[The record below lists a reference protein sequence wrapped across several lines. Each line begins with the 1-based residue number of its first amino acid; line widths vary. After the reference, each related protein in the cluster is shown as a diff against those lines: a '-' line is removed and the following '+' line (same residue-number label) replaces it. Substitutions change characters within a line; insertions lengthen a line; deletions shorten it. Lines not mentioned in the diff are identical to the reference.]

1 MIEQR
6 APAPDFP
13 AASFRLQWALSAG
26 TLVRIRA
33 GGTLL
38 LSSVRVT
45 AVRVGDGEP
54 LPFAHRYERAE
65 MERRWRWY
73 ITTMTMAVV
82 RLPRDLPAGTVLEVK
97 AEYQE
102 RRMRGERATGRR
114 APQQSRDRYSGLSW
128 WLQALAIADVD
139 AERGEP
145 VAAPFEVRFVAG
157 EAERLAAYLR
167 HDGRLLVQHF
177 DRAGNPAAASGDLV
191 AVAADGRRAT
201 APVTEGAAAT
211 AVALP
216 AQASEGPAPA
226 AATLPAQA
234 SVTEDA
240 AATTVAL
247 PAQGAGV
254 VPAAAASSQDAD
266 AGTWVPAPAAVA
278 LPARASAG
286 SAPAATGPGR
296 DAAAGA
302 GAGVSQQR
310 RGGRV
315 EVRDGAGRSALSNA
329 PPLALDGTPIFFGEF
344 HWHTDFSGD
353 GQRPTADALR
363 SARDELALDFAGP
376 ADHLSPGA
384 TYRGSGAAGNVTRT
398 VAEQAALCRPFE
410 EPGRFCAVP
419 AAELSRR
426 YGHANIYTESWD
438 LLLELTGRFAAE
450 LAPAWERQPDRYDLA
465 SLVRLCPPGRALVV
479 PHHTNMDSF
488 VREGVVREDGR
499 PAWCAM
505 HWPRPANRDVVR
517 LVEMVQ
523 TRGCF
528 EAEETD
534 ARWRIWDGG
543 LGGSVRT
550 ALARG
555 YRLGFVGGT
564 DNHSGW
570 PTRKGDGFCGLTAI
584 QAPALAW
591 GELFRALHARR
602 CYATTG
608 ARIVADVTLNGAP
621 MGSELRLQPGAERR
635 LRVRIRGTAPLECVQ
650 VIHCGHLL
658 AELPVAADCPD
669 LDAEWLDERPGR
681 PLEDV
686 YYYLRARQHD
696 GECLWTSPFWIDL
709 PEE

>member
-1 MIEQR
+1 MNDSSVHHPPSAVEQS
-6 APAPDFP
+6 APDPQFP
-13 AASFRLQWALSAG
+13 SCRFRLHRPLAAG
-26 TLVRIRA
+26 TLVRFRA
-33 GGTLL
+33 GGTQLL
-38 LSSVRVT
+38 AGVRIT
-45 AVRVGDGEP
+45 EVRADGGEP

-65 MERRWRWY
+65 MEVRWRWY

-82 RLPRDLPAGTVLEVK
+82 RLPAELAAGATLEVR
-97 AEYQE
+97 AAYQG
-102 RRMRGERATGRR
+102 RQMRGERETGRPS
-114 APQQSRDRYSGLSW
+114 PQQSRDRYSGLSW
-128 WLQALAIADVD
+128 WLQALAIADID
-139 AERGEP
+139 AEQGEP
-145 VAAPFEVRFVAG
+145 VAPPYEVRFVAG
-157 EAERLAAYLR
+157 EPDRLAAYLR

-177 DRAGNPAAASGDLV
+177 DRVGNPAAAAGNVVVEAVGGHMV
-191 AVAADGRRAT
+191 APVADG
-201 APVTEGAAAT
+201 
-211 AVALP
+211 
-216 AQASEGPAPA
+216 
-226 AATLPAQA
+226 
-234 SVTEDA
+234 A
-240 AATTVAL
+240 AATTVKLPSEAL
-247 PAQGAGV
+247 CRSAE
-254 VPAAAASSQDAD
+254 AAADA
-266 AGTWVPAPAAVA
+266 ARGGGSAPRPAPAV
-278 LPARASAG
+278 S
-286 SAPAATGPGR
+286 PGQ
-296 DAAAGA
+296 
-302 GAGVSQQR
+302 V
-310 RGGRV
+310 GGRRV
-315 EVRDGAGRSALSNA
+315 RVRDDAGRSAVSNA

-376 ADHLSPGA
+376 ADHLSPAG
-384 TYRGSGAAGNVTRT
+384 TYRGSSVEGNVTRT
-398 VAEQAALCRPFE
+398 VAEQAGLCAPFE

-426 YGHANIYTESWD
+426 YGHANIYADSWD

-450 LAPAWERQPDRYDLA
+450 LAPAWERQPDRYDLP

-479 PHHTNMDSF
+479 PHHTNMDSY

-505 HWPRPANRDVVR
+505 HWPQPANRDVVR

-534 ARWRIWDGG
+534 ERWRIWDGG

-591 GELFRALHARR
+591 GELFGALHARR

-608 ARIVADVTLNGAP
+608 ARIVADVTLNGHP

-658 AELPVAADCPD
+658 AELPVADGSPD
-669 LDAEWLDERPGR
+669 LDAEWTDDRPGR
-681 PLEDV
+681 PLQDI
-686 YYYLRARQHD
+686 YYYVRARQQD

-709 PEE
+709 PDD

>member
-1 MIEQR
+1 MNTTPARAHPVLQQR
-6 APAPDFP
+6 APDPDFP
-13 AASFRLQWALSAG
+13 TASFRLQRPLSAG

-33 GGTLL
+33 GGTNL

-45 AVRVGDGEP
+45 AVRADGGAA
-54 LPFAHRYERAE
+54 LQFAHRYERAE

-73 ITTMTMAVV
+73 IITMTMAVV
-82 RLPRDLPAGTVLEVK
+82 RLPQDLPAGATLEVE

-102 RRMRGERATGRR
+102 RRMRGERATGRPP
-114 APQQSRDRYSGLSW
+114 PQQSRDRYSGLSW
-128 WLQALAIADVD
+128 WLQALAVADVD

-157 EAERLAAYLR
+157 EPERLAAYLR

-177 DRAGNPAAASGDLV
+177 DRAGNPAAASGEVV
-191 AVAADGRRAT
+191 ATAADGRRAT

-216 AQASEGPAPA
+216 APAS
-226 AATLPAQA
+226 
-234 SVTEDA
+234 
-240 AATTVAL
+240 
-247 PAQGAGV
+247 
-254 VPAAAASSQDAD
+254 
-266 AGTWVPAPAAVA
+266 
-278 LPARASAG
+278 
-286 SAPAATGPGR
+286 
-296 DAAAGA
+296 AAGA
-302 GAGVSQQR
+302 GTGVGPAR
-310 RGGRV
+310 RGGRI
-315 EVRDGAGRSALSNA
+315 EVRDSAGRSALSNA
-329 PPLALDGTPIFFGEF
+329 PPLTLDGTPIFFGEF

-376 ADHLSPGA
+376 ADHLSPSA
-384 TYRGSGAAGNVTRT
+384 TYRSSGAAGNVTRT

-426 YGHANIYTESWD
+426 YGHANIYAESWD

-505 HWPRPANRDVVR
+505 HWPLPADRDVVR

-570 PTRKGDGFCGLTAI
+570 PTRKGDGCSGLTAI
-584 QAPALAW
+584 QAPVLAW
-591 GELFRALHARR
+591 SELFRALHARR

-658 AELPVAADCPD
+658 AELPVAADSPD

-686 YYYLRARQHD
+686 NYYVRARQHD
-696 GECLWTSPFWIDL
+696 GECLWTSPFWVDL
-709 PEE
+709 PEA

>member
-6 APAPDFP
+6 APDPDFP
-13 AASFRLQWALSAG
+13 TANFRLQRPLGAG

-45 AVRVGDGEP
+45 AVRAGGGEP

-82 RLPRDLPAGTVLEVK
+82 RLPRDLPEGAVLEVE

-102 RRMRGERATGRR
+102 RRMRGERATGRPS
-114 APQQSRDRYSGLSW
+114 PQQSRDRYSGLSW
-128 WLQALAIADVD
+128 WLQALAVADVD

-191 AVAADGRRAT
+191 AAAADGRRAT

-216 AQASEGPAPA
+216 AQASVTEGAAAPAPA
-226 AATLPAQA
+226 PGP
-234 SVTEDA
+234 V
-240 AATTVAL
+240 V
-247 PAQGAGV
+247 V
-254 VPAAAASSQDAD
+254 VPAAAE
-266 AGTWVPAPAAVA
+266 
-278 LPARASAG
+278 
-286 SAPAATGPGR
+286 PGQG
-296 DAAAGA
+296 AAAGA
-302 GAGVSQQR
+302 GTGVPQRR
-310 RGGRV
+310 RGGRI
-315 EVRDGAGRSALSNA
+315 EVRDSAGRSALSNA
-329 PPLALDGTPIFFGEF
+329 PPLTLDGTPTFFGEF

-353 GQRPTADALR
+353 GQRPTGDALR
-363 SARDELALDFAGP
+363 SARDELALEFAGP
-376 ADHLSPGA
+376 ADHLSPSA
-384 TYRGSGAAGNVTRT
+384 NYRGSGAAGNVTRT

-426 YGHANIYTESWD
+426 YGHANIYAESWE

-505 HWPRPANRDVVR
+505 HWPLPANRDVVR

-584 QAPALAW
+584 QAPELAW

-686 YYYLRARQHD
+686 YYYVRARQHD

-709 PEE
+709 PDE

>member
-1 MIEQR
+1 MVEQR
-6 APAPDFP
+6 APDPDFP
-13 AASFRLQWALSAG
+13 AARFRLQRPLSAG

-45 AVRVGDGEP
+45 AVRAEDGEP
-54 LPFAHRYERAE
+54 YPFAHRYERAE

-82 RLPRDLPAGTVLEVK
+82 RLPRDLPAGTVLEVE
-97 AEYQE
+97 AAYQE
-102 RRMRGERATGRR
+102 RRMRGERATGRPS
-114 APQQSRDRYSGLSW
+114 PQQSRDRYSGLSW
-128 WLQALAIADVD
+128 WLQALAVADVD

-157 EAERLAAYLR
+157 ESERLAAYLR

-177 DRAGNPAAASGDLV
+177 DRAGNPAAPTGEVV
-191 AVAADGRRAT
+191 AAAADGRRGA

-211 AVALP
+211 AVVLSAP
-216 AQASEGPAPA
+216 ASE
-226 AATLPAQA
+226 
-234 SVTEDA
+234 V
-240 AATTVAL
+240 
-247 PAQGAGV
+247 V
-254 VPAAAASSQDAD
+254 VPAAAEPGQGAAS
-266 AGTWVPAPAAVA
+266 VVA
-278 LPARASAG
+278 L
-286 SAPAATGPGR
+286 SAPAPSGSGSAAAAPGQDDATGAGSGVAPERRAGR
-296 DAAAGA
+296 I
-302 GAGVSQQR
+302 
-310 RGGRV
+310 

-384 TYRGSGAAGNVTRT
+384 TYRGTGPAGNVTRT

-426 YGHANIYTESWD
+426 YGHANIYAESWD

-584 QAPALAW
+584 QAPELAW
-591 GELFRALHARR
+591 GKLFRALHARR

-621 MGSELRLQPGAERR
+621 MGSELRLEPGAERR

-669 LDAEWLDERPGR
+669 LDAEWVDERPGR

-686 YYYLRARQHD
+686 YYYVRARQHD

-709 PEE
+709 PED

>member
-1 MIEQR
+1 MDSKPPRAHPVIEQR
-6 APAPDFP
+6 APDPDFP
-13 AASFRLQWALSAG
+13 AASFRLQRPLSAG
-26 TLVRIRA
+26 TLVRLRA

-38 LSSVRVT
+38 LSSVRVA
-45 AVRVGDGEP
+45 AVRAGGGEP

-82 RLPRDLPAGTVLEVK
+82 CLPRDLPEGTVLEVE

-102 RRMRGERATGRR
+102 RRMRGERATGRPS
-114 APQQSRDRYSGLSW
+114 PQQSRDRYSGLSW

-139 AERGEP
+139 AEGGEP

-167 HDGRLLVQHF
+167 HDGRLLAQHF

-191 AVAADGRRAT
+191 AAAGDGRRAT
-201 APVTEGAAAT
+201 APVTGGAAAT

-216 AQASEGPAPA
+216 AQASVTEGA
-226 AATLPAQA
+226 AAT
-234 SVTEDA
+234 A
-240 AATTVAL
+240 AAL
-247 PAQGAGV
+247 PAPGSEVV
-254 VPAAAASSQDAD
+254 VPAAAEPGPGAATG
-266 AGTWVPAPAAVA
+266 AGTGVGPDPAAVA

-286 SAPAATGPGR
+286 PAPAATGPDR

-302 GAGVSQQR
+302 GAWVPQQR
-310 RGGRV
+310 RGGRI
-315 EVRDGAGRSALSNA
+315 EVRDSAGRSALSNA
-329 PPLALDGTPIFFGEF
+329 PPLALDGTPTFFGEF

-376 ADHLSPGA
+376 ADHLSPSA

-398 VAEQAALCRPFE
+398 VAEQAAQCRPFE

-426 YGHANIYTESWD
+426 YGHANIYAESWD
-438 LLLELTGRFAAE
+438 LLQELTGRFAAE

-505 HWPRPANRDVVR
+505 HWPQPANRDVVR

-584 QAPALAW
+584 QAPELAW

-658 AELPVAADCPD
+658 AELPVVADCPD

-686 YYYLRARQHD
+686 YYYIRARQHD
-696 GECLWTSPFWIDL
+696 GECLWTSPFWVDL
-709 PEE
+709 PAE

>member
-6 APAPDFP
+6 APDPDFP
-13 AASFRLQWALSAG
+13 AASFRLQRPLRAG

-45 AVRVGDGEP
+45 AVRADGADP

-82 RLPRDLPAGTVLEVK
+82 RLPRDLPAGATLEVA

-102 RRMRGERATGRR
+102 RRMRGERATGRPS
-114 APQQSRDRYSGLSW
+114 PQQSRDRYSGLSW

-139 AERGEP
+139 AEGGEA

-157 EAERLAAYLR
+157 APERLAAYLR

-177 DRAGNPAAASGDLV
+177 DRAGNPAAATGEVV
-191 AVAADGRRAT
+191 AAAADGRHGT

-211 AVALP
+211 AVAL
-216 AQASEGPAPA
+216 
-226 AATLPAQA
+226 
-234 SVTEDA
+234 
-240 AATTVAL
+240 
-247 PAQGAGV
+247 
-254 VPAAAASSQDAD
+254 
-266 AGTWVPAPAAVA
+266 
-278 LPARASAG
+278 
-286 SAPAATGPGR
+286 SAPAKPGPRAATGVGTGVGPERHAGR
-296 DAAAGA
+296 I
-302 GAGVSQQR
+302 
-310 RGGRV
+310 
-315 EVRDGAGRSALSNA
+315 EVRDSAGRTALSNA

-376 ADHLSPGA
+376 ADHLSPTA
-384 TYRGSGAAGNVTRT
+384 TYRGTGTGGNVTRT

-426 YGHANIYTESWD
+426 YGHANIYSDSWD

-505 HWPRPANRDVVR
+505 HWPQPANRDVVR

-534 ARWRIWDGG
+534 VRWRIWDGG

-584 QAPALAW
+584 QAPELAW
-591 GELFRALHARR
+591 GDLFRALHGRR

-621 MGSELRLQPGAERR
+621 MGSELPLEPGAERR

-669 LDAEWLDERPGR
+669 LDAEWLDDRPGR

-686 YYYLRARQHD
+686 YYYVRARQQD

-709 PEE
+709 PQD

>member
-1 MIEQR
+1 MIAAGGTGPRPEREHPAVELAAPDPRFPRCRFGVQR
-6 APAPDFP
+6 ALA
-13 AASFRLQWALSAG
+13 AG
-26 TLVRIRA
+26 TLVRFRA

-38 LSSVRVT
+38 LSSVRIS
-45 AVRVGDGEP
+45 AVRANGGEP

-82 RLPRDLPAGTVLEVK
+82 RLPRDLPAGALLEVE

-102 RRMRGERATGRR
+102 RKMRGERATGRPS
-114 APQQSRDRYSGLSW
+114 PQQSRDRYSGLSW
-128 WLQALAIADVD
+128 WLHALAIAEVD
-139 AERGEP
+139 AEDGEP

-157 EAERLAAYLR
+157 EPARLAAYLR

-177 DRAGNPAAASGDLV
+177 DQAGNPTGANGSLV
-191 AVAADGRRAT
+191 AEADGRRIT
-201 APVTEGAAAT
+201 VPVTGGAAA
-211 AVALP
+211 
-216 AQASEGPAPA
+216 
-226 AATLPAQA
+226 
-234 SVTEDA
+234 
-240 AATTVAL
+240 TVAL
-247 PAQGAGV
+247 PAAAPAGSTPAAQQVRGDATPGAGSGQ
-254 VPAAAASSQDAD
+254 P
-266 AGTWVPAPAAVA
+266 
-278 LPARASAG
+278 PAR
-286 SAPAATGPGR
+286 
-296 DAAAGA
+296 
-302 GAGVSQQR
+302 V
-310 RGGRV
+310 GGRV
-315 EVRDGAGRSALSNA
+315 KVQDSAGRTAVSNA

-376 ADHLSPGA
+376 ADHLSPSA
-384 TYRGSGAAGNVTRT
+384 TYRGTGSAGNVTRT

-426 YGHANIYTESWD
+426 YGHANIYTDSWD

-479 PHHTNMDSF
+479 PHHTNMDSY

-505 HWPRPANRDVVR
+505 HWPLPANRDVVR
-517 LVEMVQ
+517 LAEMVQ

-534 ARWRIWDGG
+534 ERWRIWDGG

-570 PTRKGDGFCGLTAI
+570 PTRKGDGFCGVTAI

-608 ARIVADVTLNGAP
+608 ARIVADVTLNGAS
-621 MGSELRLQPGAERR
+621 MGSELRLEPGAERR
-635 LRVRIRGTAPLECVQ
+635 LRVKIRGTAPLECVQ
-650 VIHCGHLL
+650 VIHCGQML
-658 AELPVAADCPD
+658 AQLPVAADSAD
-669 LDAEWLDERPGR
+669 LDAEWVDERPGR
-681 PLEDV
+681 PLQDV
-686 YYYLRARQHD
+686 YYYVRARQRD

-709 PEE
+709 PQD

>member
-1 MIEQR
+1 MNHSATDHVMPVVEQS
-6 APAPDFP
+6 APDPRFP
-13 AASFRLQWALSAG
+13 TCRFRLQRPLAAG
-26 TLVRIRA
+26 TLVRFRA
-33 GGTLL
+33 GGTQLL
-38 LSSVRVT
+38 AGVRITEVRVEGG
-45 AVRVGDGEP
+45 AP

-65 MERRWRWY
+65 METRWRWY
-73 ITTMTMAVV
+73 ITTKTMAVV
-82 RLPRDLPAGTVLEVK
+82 RLPEALPAGAALEVS
-97 AEYQE
+97 AEYQD
-102 RRMRGERATGRR
+102 RRMRGERVTGRPT
-114 APQQSRDRYSGLSW
+114 PQKSRDRYSGLSW
-128 WLQALAIADVD
+128 WLQALAIAGVD
-139 AERGEP
+139 AEQGEP

-157 EAERLAAYLR
+157 EPDRLAVYRR
-167 HDGRLLVQHF
+167 HDGRLSVQHF
-177 DRAGNPAAASGDLV
+177 DRVGNPAAATGSIVVD
-191 AVAADGRRAT
+191 AGRRPISVSLAGG
-201 APVTEGAAAT
+201 PAAT
-211 AVALP
+211 NV
-216 AQASEGPAPA
+216 S
-226 AATLPAQA
+226 
-234 SVTEDA
+234 
-240 AATTVAL
+240 
-247 PAQGAGV
+247 
-254 VPAAAASSQDAD
+254 VPAAALSAAGGAAQHEDAAHAAASPVAASAPSASSAGRGAARPGASGSGLELPI
-266 AGTWVPAPAAVA
+266 AGTN
-278 LPARASAG
+278 
-286 SAPAATGPGR
+286 GR
-296 DAAAGA
+296 IVVCD
-302 GAGVSQQR
+302 
-310 RGGRV
+310 
-315 EVRDGAGRSALSNA
+315 DAGRSAVSNA
-329 PPLALDGTPIFFGEF
+329 APLALDGTPIFFGEF

-376 ADHLSPGA
+376 ADHLSPAG
-384 TYRGSGAAGNVTRT
+384 TYRGSSAERNMTRT
-398 VAEQAALCRPFE
+398 VAEQAGLCAPFE

-426 YGHANIYTESWD
+426 YGHANIYADSWD

-450 LAPAWERQPDRYDLA
+450 LAPAWERQPARYDLP

-479 PHHTNMDSF
+479 PHHTNMDSY

-505 HWPRPANRDVVR
+505 HWPQPANRDVVR

-534 ARWRIWDGG
+534 ECWRIWDGG

-591 GELFRALHARR
+591 GELFGALHARR

-608 ARIVADVTLNGAP
+608 ARIVADVTLNGHP
-621 MGSELRLQPGAERR
+621 MGSELHLQPGAERR

-658 AELPVAADCPD
+658 AELPVADGSPD
-669 LDAEWLDERPGR
+669 LDAEWTDDRPGR
-681 PLEDV
+681 PLQDI
-686 YYYLRARQHD
+686 YYYVRARQQD

-709 PEE
+709 PDD

>member
-1 MIEQR
+1 MKSNDSAPHGAHPVVEQQ
-6 APAPDFP
+6 APDPKFP
-13 AASFRLQWALSAG
+13 SGWFRLQRPLSAG

-45 AVRVGDGEP
+45 AVRADGGEP
-54 LPFAHRYERAE
+54 LPFVHRYERAE

-82 RLPRDLPAGTVLEVK
+82 RLPRELPAGATLEVE

-102 RRMRGERATGRR
+102 RRMRGERATGTPS
-114 APQQSRDRYSGLSW
+114 PQQSRDRYSGLSW
-128 WLQALAIADVD
+128 WLHALAIADVD
-139 AERGEP
+139 AEQGEP
-145 VAAPFEVRFVAG
+145 VATPFEVRFVAG
-157 EAERLAAYLR
+157 EPARLAAYLR
-167 HDGRLLVQHF
+167 RDGRLLVQHF
-177 DRAGNPAAASGDLV
+177 DLAGNPTAASGNV
-191 AVAADGRRAT
+191 AAVADGRRST
-201 APVTEGAAAT
+201 VPVTAGAAAT
-211 AVALP
+211 AV
-216 AQASEGPAPA
+216 
-226 AATLPAQA
+226 TLPAQA
-234 SVTEDA
+234 RSGA
-240 AATTVAL
+240 A
-247 PAQGAGV
+247 P
-254 VPAAAASSQDAD
+254 AD
-266 AGTWVPAPAAVA
+266 AE
-278 LPARASAG
+278 
-286 SAPAATGPGR
+286 PGR
-296 DAAAGA
+296 DATPGAATGVPPEFLA
-302 GAGVSQQR
+302 GR
-310 RGGRV
+310 I
-315 EVRDGAGRSALSNA
+315 EVRDSAGRTALSNA

-353 GQRPTADALR
+353 GQRPGADALR

-376 ADHLSPGA
+376 ADHLSPSA
-384 TYRGSGAAGNVTRT
+384 TYRGTGSAGNVTRT

-438 LLLELTGRFAAE
+438 LLLELTGRFAGE
-450 LAPAWERQPDRYDLA
+450 LAPAWERQPDQYDLA

-505 HWPRPANRDVVR
+505 HWPLPANRDVVR

-534 ARWRIWDGG
+534 ERWRIWDGG

-591 GELFRALHARR
+591 SDLFRALHARR

-621 MGSELRLQPGAERR
+621 MGTELRLQPGTERR
-635 LRVRIRGTAPLECVQ
+635 LRVKIRGTAPLECVQ

-658 AELPVAADCPD
+658 AELPVAADSPD
-669 LDAEWLDERPGR
+669 LDAEWIDERPGR
-681 PLEDV
+681 PLQDV
-686 YYYLRARQHD
+686 YYYVRARQHD

-709 PEE
+709 PED

>member
-1 MIEQR
+1 MRSDGGHPVVEQR
-6 APAPDFP
+6 ATDPRFP
-13 AASFRLQWALSAG
+13 TCWFRLQRPMSAG
-26 TLVRIRA
+26 TLVRFRA

-38 LSSVRVT
+38 LASVRIIE
-45 AVRVGDGEP
+45 ARVRGEDAP

-82 RLPRDLPAGTVLEVK
+82 RLPQDLPAGATLEVE

-102 RRMRGERATGRR
+102 RRMRGERATGRPS
-114 APQQSRDRYSGLSW
+114 PQQSRDRYSGLSW

-157 EAERLAAYLR
+157 GAERLSAYLR

-177 DRAGNPAAASGDLV
+177 DGAGNPAVASGDV
-191 AVAADGRRAT
+191 MAAAADGRRAT
-201 APVTEGAAAT
+201 APVTEGAAGT

-216 AQASEGPAPA
+216 AQTSE
-226 AATLPAQA
+226 
-234 SVTEDA
+234 V
-240 AATTVAL
+240 
-247 PAQGAGV
+247 V
-254 VPAAAASSQDAD
+254 VPAAA
-266 AGTWVPAPAAVA
+266 
-278 LPARASAG
+278 
-286 SAPAATGPGR
+286 GPGR
-296 DAAAGA
+296 AG
-302 GAGVSQQR
+302 R
-310 RGGRV
+310 I
-315 EVRDGAGRSALSNA
+315 EVRDSAGRSALSNA
-329 PPLALDGTPIFFGEF
+329 PPLTLDGTPTFFGEF

-353 GQRPTADALR
+353 GQRPTGDALR
-363 SARDELALDFAGP
+363 SARDELALEFAGP
-376 ADHLSPGA
+376 ADHLSPSA
-384 TYRGSGAAGNVTRT
+384 NYRGSGAAGNVTRT

-426 YGHANIYTESWD
+426 YGHANIYAESWD
-438 LLLELTGRFAAE
+438 LLLKLTGRFAAE

-505 HWPRPANRDVVR
+505 HWPLPADRDVVR

-570 PTRKGDGFCGLTAI
+570 PTRKGDGCCGLTAI
-584 QAPALAW
+584 QAPELAW
-591 GELFRALHARR
+591 GELFRGLHARR

-608 ARIVADVTLNGAP
+608 ARIVADVTFNGAP

-696 GECLWTSPFWIDL
+696 GECLWTSPFWVDL

>member
-1 MIEQR
+1 MAGPGDSGAQPER
-6 APAPDFP
+6 EHPAVELAAPDPRFP
-13 AASFRLQWALSAG
+13 RCRFRTRQALAAG
-26 TLVRIRA
+26 TLVRFRA

-45 AVRVGDGEP
+45 AVRANGGRT

-73 ITTMTMAVV
+73 IATMTMAVV
-82 RLPRDLPAGTVLEVK
+82 RLPQELPAGATLEVA

-102 RRMRGERATGRR
+102 RKMRGERATGRR
-114 APQQSRDRYSGLSW
+114 SPQQSRDRYSGLSW
-128 WLQALAIADVD
+128 WLHALAIADVD
-139 AERGEP
+139 AEQGEP

-157 EAERLAAYLR
+157 EPERLAAYLR
-167 HDGRLLVQHF
+167 HDGRLLGQHF
-177 DRAGNPAAASGDLV
+177 DRAGNPTAASGNIG
-191 AVAADGRRAT
+191 AVVDGRRIT
-201 APVTEGAAAT
+201 VPVTEGAVAT
-211 AVALP
+211 SVALP
-216 AQASEGPAPA
+216 PPAP
-226 AATLPAQA
+226 
-234 SVTEDA
+234 S
-240 AATTVAL
+240 
-247 PAQGAGV
+247 G
-254 VPAAAASSQDAD
+254 QDS
-266 AGTWVPAPAAVA
+266 T
-278 LPARASAG
+278 
-286 SAPAATGPGR
+286 
-296 DAAAGA
+296 AGA
-302 GAGVSQQR
+302 GTGAPPERLV
-310 RGGRV
+310 GRI
-315 EVRDGAGRSALSNA
+315 EVRDSAGRTALSNA
-329 PPLALDGTPIFFGEF
+329 PPLTLDGTPIFFGEF

-376 ADHLSPGA
+376 ADHLSPTA
-384 TYRGSGAAGNVTRT
+384 TYRGSGAARNATRT
-398 VAEQAALCRPFE
+398 VVEQAARCRPFE

-426 YGHANIYTESWD
+426 YGHANIYTDSWD
-438 LLLELTGRFAAE
+438 LLLELTGRFAAN
-450 LAPAWERQPDRYDLA
+450 LAPAWERHPDQYDLA
-465 SLVRLCPPGRALVV
+465 SLVRLCPPGRAMVV

-505 HWPRPANRDVVR
+505 HWPLPADRDVVR

-534 ARWRIWDGG
+534 ERWRIWDGG

-570 PTRKGDGFCGLTAI
+570 PTRKGDGFCGLTAV
-584 QAPALAW
+584 QAPVLAW

-650 VIHCGHLL
+650 VIHGGHLL
-658 AELPVAADCPD
+658 AELPVAADSPD
-669 LDAEWLDERPGR
+669 LDAEWVDERPGR
-681 PLEDV
+681 PLQDV

-709 PEE
+709 PED

>member
-1 MIEQR
+1 MVEQR
-6 APAPDFP
+6 APDPDFP
-13 AASFRLQWALSAG
+13 AASFRLQRPLRAG

-45 AVRVGDGEP
+45 AVRAAGGDP

-82 RLPRDLPAGTVLEVK
+82 RLPRDLPAGAVLAVE

-102 RRMRGERATGRR
+102 RRMRGERATGRPS
-114 APQQSRDRYSGLSW
+114 PQHSRDRYSGLSW

-157 EAERLAAYLR
+157 APERLAAYLR

-177 DRAGNPAAASGDLV
+177 DRAGNPAAASGEVV
-191 AVAADGRRAT
+191 AAAADGRRGAV
-201 APVTEGAAAT
+201 PVTEGAAAT
-211 AVALP
+211 SVALS
-216 AQASEGPAPA
+216 AQAPSAS
-226 AATLPAQA
+226 AT
-234 SVTEDA
+234 
-240 AATTVAL
+240 
-247 PAQGAGV
+247 
-254 VPAAAASSQDAD
+254 AAAAPSRDDAT
-266 AGTWVPAPAAVA
+266 G
-278 LPARASAG
+278 AG
-286 SAPAATGPGR
+286 SGGAPELLAGR
-296 DAAAGA
+296 I
-302 GAGVSQQR
+302 
-310 RGGRV
+310 

-384 TYRGSGAAGNVTRT
+384 TYRGTGAAGNVTRT
-398 VAEQAALCRPFE
+398 VAEQAARCRPFE

-426 YGHANIYTESWD
+426 YGHANIYTDSWD
-438 LLLELTGRFAAE
+438 LLLEVTGRFAAE

-479 PHHTNMDSF
+479 PHHSNMDSF

-505 HWPRPANRDVVR
+505 HWPQPANRDVVR

-584 QAPALAW
+584 QAPELAW

-658 AELPVAADCPD
+658 AELPVAADSPD
-669 LDAEWLDERPGR
+669 LDAEWVDERPGR

-686 YYYLRARQHD
+686 YYYVRARQQD

-709 PEE
+709 PQD

>member
-1 MIEQR
+1 MNSTPQGAHPVVEQR
-6 APAPDFP
+6 APDPDFP
-13 AASFRLQWALSAG
+13 AARFRLQRPLSAG

-45 AVRVGDGEP
+45 AVRADDGEP
-54 LPFAHRYERAE
+54 FPFAHRYERAE

-82 RLPRDLPAGTVLEVK
+82 RLPRDLPAGAVLEVE
-97 AEYQE
+97 AAYQE
-102 RRMRGERATGRR
+102 RRMRGERATGRPS
-114 APQQSRDRYSGLSW
+114 PQQSRDRYSGLSW

-145 VAAPFEVRFVAG
+145 VAPPFEVRFVAG
-157 EAERLAAYLR
+157 EPERLAAYLR

-177 DRAGNPAAASGDLV
+177 DRAGNPAAASGEVV
-191 AVAADGRRAT
+191 AAAADGRRGA
-201 APVTEGAAAT
+201 APVIGGAAAT
-211 AVALP
+211 AVVLSAP
-216 AQASEGPAPA
+216 ASE
-226 AATLPAQA
+226 
-234 SVTEDA
+234 V
-240 AATTVAL
+240 
-247 PAQGAGV
+247 V
-254 VPAAAASSQDAD
+254 VPAAAEPGQGAAS
-266 AGTWVPAPAAVA
+266 VVA
-278 LPARASAG
+278 LPAPSPSESGSAAAAPGQGDATGAG
-286 SAPAATGPGR
+286 SGVAPERHAGR
-296 DAAAGA
+296 I
-302 GAGVSQQR
+302 
-310 RGGRV
+310 

-376 ADHLSPGA
+376 ADHLSPTA
-384 TYRGSGAAGNVTRT
+384 TYRGTGAAGNVTRT

-505 HWPRPANRDVVR
+505 HWPQPANRDVVR

-584 QAPALAW
+584 QAPELAW

-621 MGSELRLQPGAERR
+621 MGSELRLEPGAERR

-658 AELPVAADCPD
+658 AELPVAAGSPD
-669 LDAEWLDERPGR
+669 LDAEWVDERPGR
-681 PLEDV
+681 PLQDV
-686 YYYLRARQHD
+686 YYYVRARQHD
-696 GECLWTSPFWIDL
+696 GECLWTSPCWIDL
-709 PEE
+709 PED

>member
-1 MIEQR
+1 MTRNDSQPEQGHPALELR
-6 APAPDFP
+6 APDPEFP
-13 AASFRLQWALSAG
+13 RCRFRLLRALGGG
-26 TLVRIRA
+26 TLVRFSA

-38 LSSVRVT
+38 LSSVRIT
-45 AVRVGDGEP
+45 EVRVRGGAEA
-54 LPFAHRYERAE
+54 LPFAHRYARAE

-73 ITTMTMAVV
+73 IATMTMAVV
-82 RLPRDLPAGTVLEVK
+82 RLTHDLPAGAILEIQ

-102 RRMRGERATGRR
+102 RRMRGERATGRPS
-114 APQQSRDRYSGLSW
+114 PQQSRDRYSGLSW
-128 WLQALAIADVD
+128 WLQALAIANVD
-139 AERGEP
+139 AEAGDP

-157 EAERLAAYLR
+157 EPDRVAAYLR

-177 DRAGNPAAASGDLV
+177 DAVGNPTSAAGTLEV
-191 AVAADGRRAT
+191 VTAAHCIEV
-201 APVTEGAAAT
+201 PVQAGPAAT
-211 AVALP
+211 LVALP
-216 AQASEGPAPA
+216 PAAGGPPAEVPGGVHPAPDA
-226 AATLPAQA
+226 PGSPLVARRA
-234 SVTEDA
+234 SPPDA
-240 AATTVAL
+240 A
-247 PAQGAGV
+247 
-254 VPAAAASSQDAD
+254 S
-266 AGTWVPAPAAVA
+266 
-278 LPARASAG
+278 R
-286 SAPAATGPGR
+286 
-296 DAAAGA
+296 
-302 GAGVSQQR
+302 
-310 RGGRV
+310 GRV
-315 EVRDGAGRSALSNA
+315 EVRDSAGRAALSNA

-353 GQRPTADALR
+353 GQRPTPDALR

-376 ADHLSPGA
+376 ADHLSPSGS
-384 TYRGSGAAGNVTRT
+384 YRGSTGTGGGART
-398 VAEQAALCRPFE
+398 VADQAALCRPFE

-426 YGHANIYTESWD
+426 YGHANIYAESWD

-450 LAPAWERQPDRYDLA
+450 LAPAWERRPDQYDLA
-465 SLVRLCPPGRALVV
+465 SLARLCPPGRALVV

-488 VREGVVREDGR
+488 VREGVVREDER

-505 HWPRPANRDVVR
+505 HWPIPANREVVR

-584 QAPALAW
+584 QAPALKW
-591 GELFRALHARR
+591 QSLFGALHARR

-621 MGSELRLQPGAERR
+621 MGSELTLEPGAERR

-650 VIHCGHLL
+650 AIHCGHLL
-658 AELPVAADCPD
+658 AELPVAADSPD
-669 LDAEWLDERPGR
+669 LDAEWVDDRPGR

-686 YYYLRARQHD
+686 YYYLRARQRD

-709 PEE
+709 PAA

>member
-1 MIEQR
+1 MAIKSNDAAPEAEHPVVEQ
-6 APAPDFP
+6 AAPDPRFP
-13 AASFRLQWALSAG
+13 RCRFRLQRSLAAG
-26 TLVRIRA
+26 TLVRLRA
-33 GGTLL
+33 GGTQLL
-38 LSSVRVT
+38 AGVRIT
-45 AVRVGDGEP
+45 EVRADGGEP

-65 MERRWRWY
+65 MELRWRWY

-82 RLPRDLPAGTVLEVK
+82 RLPERLPSGAVLEVQ
-97 AEYQE
+97 AAYQE
-102 RRMRGERATGRR
+102 RRMRGERATGRPS
-114 APQQSRDRYSGLSW
+114 PQQSRDRYSGLSW

-139 AERGEP
+139 AEAGEP

-157 EAERLAAYLR
+157 KPDHLAAYLR
-167 HDGRLLVQHF
+167 HDGRLMVQHF
-177 DRAGNPAAASGDLV
+177 DRVGNPAAASGSIVVD
-191 AVAADGRRAT
+191 AAGRQLT
-201 APVTEGAAAT
+201 APMAAGAAAT
-211 AVALP
+211 VV
-216 AQASEGPAPA
+216 
-226 AATLPAQA
+226 TLPAGVA
-234 SVTEDA
+234 SGST
-240 AATTVAL
+240 
-247 PAQGAGV
+247 GA
-254 VPAAAASSQDAD
+254 
-266 AGTWVPAPAAVA
+266 APAV
-278 LPARASAG
+278 RG
-286 SAPAATGPGR
+286 SA
-296 DAAAGA
+296 
-302 GAGVSQQR
+302 
-310 RGGRV
+310 RV
-315 EVRDGAGRSALSNA
+315 EVRDGGGRNAVSNA
-329 PPLALDGTPIFFGEF
+329 PPLALDGTPIWFGEF

-376 ADHLSPGA
+376 ADHISPAGS
-384 TYRGSGAAGNVTRT
+384 YRGSSAERNVTRS
-398 VAEQAALCRPFE
+398 VAEQAALCGPFE
-410 EPGRFCAVP
+410 ELGRFCAVP

-426 YGHANIYTESWD
+426 YGHANIYADSWD

-450 LAPAWERQPDRYDLA
+450 LAPAWERQPDQYDLA

-479 PHHTNMDSF
+479 PHHTNMDSY

-505 HWPRPANRDVVR
+505 HWPLPANRDVVR

-534 ARWRIWDGG
+534 ERWRIWDGG

-591 GELFRALHARR
+591 GDLFGALHARR
-602 CYATTG
+602 SYATTG
-608 ARIVADVTLNGAP
+608 ARIVADVTLNDAP
-621 MGSELRLQPGAERR
+621 MGSELRLAPGTERR

-658 AELPVAADCPD
+658 AELPVELPVAADSPD
-669 LDAEWLDERPGR
+669 LDAVWHDDRPGR
-681 PLEDV
+681 PLQDV
-686 YYYLRARQHD
+686 YYYVRARQRD

-709 PEE
+709 PKD

>member
-1 MIEQR
+1 MIKQR

-13 AASFRLQWALSAG
+13 AASFRLQRALSAG

-45 AVRVGDGEP
+45 AVRAGDGEP

-82 RLPRDLPAGTVLEVK
+82 RLPRDLPEGAVLEVE

-102 RRMRGERATGRR
+102 RRMRGERATGRPS
-114 APQQSRDRYSGLSW
+114 PQQSRDRYSGLSW

-266 AGTWVPAPAAVA
+266 AGTWVPDPAAVA

-329 PPLALDGTPIFFGEF
+329 PPLALDGTPILFGEF

-658 AELPVAADCPD
+658 A
-669 LDAEWLDERPGR
+669 
-681 PLEDV
+681 
-686 YYYLRARQHD
+686 
-696 GECLWTSPFWIDL
+696 
-709 PEE
+709 

>member
-1 MIEQR
+1 MRSDGGHPVVEQR
-6 APAPDFP
+6 ATDPRFP
-13 AASFRLQWALSAG
+13 TCWFRLQRPMSAG
-26 TLVRIRA
+26 TLVRFRA

-38 LSSVRVT
+38 LASVRIIE
-45 AVRVGDGEP
+45 ARVRGEDAP

-82 RLPRDLPAGTVLEVK
+82 RLPRDLPAGAVLEVE

-102 RRMRGERATGRR
+102 RRMRGERATGRPS
-114 APQQSRDRYSGLSW
+114 PQQSRDRYSGLSW
-128 WLQALAIADVD
+128 WLQALVIADVD

-157 EAERLAAYLR
+157 EAERVAAYLR

-191 AVAADGRRAT
+191 AAAADGRRAT
-201 APVTEGAAAT
+201 APATEGAAAT

-216 AQASEGPAPA
+216 AQASE
-226 AATLPAQA
+226 
-234 SVTEDA
+234 V
-240 AATTVAL
+240 
-247 PAQGAGV
+247 V
-254 VPAAAASSQDAD
+254 VPAAAEPGQGAATG
-266 AGTWVPAPAAVA
+266 AGTGVGPAPAAVA
-278 LPARASAG
+278 LPDRASAG
-286 SAPAATGPGR
+286 SAPAATGSGR
-296 DAAAGA
+296 DAVAGA

-310 RGGRV
+310 RGGRI
-315 EVRDGAGRSALSNA
+315 EVRDSAGRSAFSNA
-329 PPLALDGTPIFFGEF
+329 PPLALDGTPIYFGEF

-384 TYRGSGAAGNVTRT
+384 TYRGTGAAGNVTRT

-438 LLLELTGRFAAE
+438 LLLEFTGRFAAE

-465 SLVRLCPPGRALVV
+465 SLVRLCPPGRVLVV

-505 HWPRPANRDVVR
+505 HWPQPANRDVVR

-534 ARWRIWDGG
+534 VRWRIWDGG

-584 QAPALAW
+584 QAPELAW
-591 GELFRALHARR
+591 GGLFRALHARR

-650 VIHCGHLL
+650 VIHCGHLV

-686 YYYLRARQHD
+686 YYYVRARQHD

-709 PEE
+709 PEG

>member
-6 APAPDFP
+6 APDPDFP
-13 AASFRLQWALSAG
+13 AASFRLQRPLGAG
-26 TLVRIRA
+26 TLVRLRA

-45 AVRVGDGEP
+45 AVRAGGGEP

-82 RLPRDLPAGTVLEVK
+82 RLPRDLPAGAMLEVE

-102 RRMRGERATGRR
+102 RRMRGERATGRPS
-114 APQQSRDRYSGLSW
+114 PQQSRDRYSGLSW

-157 EAERLAAYLR
+157 APERLAAYLR

-177 DRAGNPAAASGDLV
+177 DRAGNPAAASGDVV
-191 AVAADGRRAT
+191 AAAADGRSGAV
-201 APVTEGAAAT
+201 PVTEGAAAT

-216 AQASEGPAPA
+216 AQGSEV
-226 AATLPAQA
+226 
-234 SVTEDA
+234 S
-240 AATTVAL
+240 
-247 PAQGAGV
+247 
-254 VPAAAASSQDAD
+254 VPAAAAGTTGSPERR
-266 AGTWVPAPAAVA
+266 AG
-278 LPARASAG
+278 RI
-286 SAPAATGPGR
+286 
-296 DAAAGA
+296 
-302 GAGVSQQR
+302 
-310 RGGRV
+310 
-315 EVRDGAGRSALSNA
+315 EVRDGAGRDALSNA

-376 ADHLSPGA
+376 ADHLSPTA
-384 TYRGSGAAGNVTRT
+384 TYRGTGTGGNVTRT

-426 YGHANIYTESWD
+426 YGHANIYTDSWD

-505 HWPRPANRDVVR
+505 HWPQPANRDVVR

-584 QAPALAW
+584 QAPELAW

-621 MGSELRLQPGAERR
+621 MGSELRLEPGAERR
-635 LRVRIRGTAPLECVQ
+635 LRVRVRGTAPLECVQ

-658 AELPVAADCPD
+658 AELPVEAGSPD
-669 LDAEWLDERPGR
+669 LDAEWLDDRPGR

-686 YYYLRARQHD
+686 YYYVRARQQD

-709 PEE
+709 PQD

>member
-1 MIEQR
+1 
-6 APAPDFP
+6 
-13 AASFRLQWALSAG
+13 
-26 TLVRIRA
+26 V
-33 GGTLL
+33 
-38 LSSVRVT
+38 
-45 AVRVGDGEP
+45 
-54 LPFAHRYERAE
+54 
-65 MERRWRWY
+65 
-73 ITTMTMAVV
+73 
-82 RLPRDLPAGTVLEVK
+82 
-97 AEYQE
+97 
-102 RRMRGERATGRR
+102 
-114 APQQSRDRYSGLSW
+114 
-128 WLQALAIADVD
+128 
-139 AERGEP
+139 
-145 VAAPFEVRFVAG
+145 
-157 EAERLAAYLR
+157 
-167 HDGRLLVQHF
+167 
-177 DRAGNPAAASGDLV
+177 
-191 AVAADGRRAT
+191 
-201 APVTEGAAAT
+201 
-211 AVALP
+211 
-216 AQASEGPAPA
+216 
-226 AATLPAQA
+226 
-234 SVTEDA
+234 
-240 AATTVAL
+240 
-247 PAQGAGV
+247 
-254 VPAAAASSQDAD
+254 
-266 AGTWVPAPAAVA
+266 
-278 LPARASAG
+278 
-286 SAPAATGPGR
+286 
-296 DAAAGA
+296 AGA
-302 GAGVSQQR
+302 GAGAPQQR
-310 RGGRV
+310 RGGRI
-315 EVRDGAGRSALSNA
+315 EVRDSAGRSALSNA
-329 PPLALDGTPIFFGEF
+329 PPLALDGTPTFFGEF

-353 GQRPTADALR
+353 GQRPTGDALR
-363 SARDELALDFAGP
+363 SAREELALDFAGP

-384 TYRGSGAAGNVTRT
+384 TYRSSGAAGNVTRT

-410 EPGRFCAVP
+410 EPGRFSAVP

-426 YGHANIYTESWD
+426 YGHANIYAESWD

-465 SLVRLCPPGRALVV
+465 SLLRLCPPGRALVV

-505 HWPRPANRDVVR
+505 HWPQPANRDVVR

-584 QAPALAW
+584 QAPQLAW

-608 ARIVADVTLNGAP
+608 ARIVADVTFNGAP

-686 YYYLRARQHD
+686 YYYIRARQHD

>member
-1 MIEQR
+1 MNSTPAHAHPVVEQR
-6 APAPDFP
+6 APDPHFP
-13 AASFRLQWALSAG
+13 VASFRLQRPLGAG

-33 GGTLL
+33 GGTML

-45 AVRVGDGEP
+45 AVRAGGGEP

-82 RLPRDLPAGTVLEVK
+82 RLPRDLPAGATLEVE
-97 AEYQE
+97 AAYQE
-102 RRMRGERATGRR
+102 RRMRGERTTGRPS
-114 APQQSRDRYSGLSW
+114 PQQSRDRYSGLSW

-191 AVAADGRRAT
+191 AAAEDGRRAA

-216 AQASEGPAPA
+216 APASETAGA
-226 AATLPAQA
+226 AATAAALPAQA
-234 SVTEDA
+234 SAAGGA
-240 AATTVAL
+240 AATAVAQ
-247 PAQGAGV
+247 PEPGSAVV
-254 VPAAAASSQDAD
+254 VPAAAEPGQGAAGE
-266 AGTWVPAPAAVA
+266 AGTGV
-278 LPARASAG
+278 
-286 SAPAATGPGR
+286 GPE
-296 DAAAGA
+296 
-302 GAGVSQQR
+302 R
-310 RGGRV
+310 RGGRI
-315 EVRDGAGRSALSNA
+315 EVRDSAGRSALSNA
-329 PPLALDGTPIFFGEF
+329 TPLALDGSPIFFGEF

-376 ADHLSPGA
+376 ADHLSPAA
-384 TYRGSGAAGNVTRT
+384 TYRGTGAAGNVTRT
-398 VAEQAALCRPFE
+398 VAEQADLCRPFE

-426 YGHANIYTESWD
+426 YGHANIYAESWD

-505 HWPRPANRDVVR
+505 HWPQPANRDVVR
-517 LVEMVQ
+517 LVEMEQ

-534 ARWRIWDGG
+534 SRWRIWDGG

-584 QAPALAW
+584 QAPELAW
-591 GELFRALHARR
+591 GGLFRALHARR

-608 ARIVADVTLNGAP
+608 ARIVADVTLNGAA

-669 LDAEWLDERPGR
+669 LDAEWVDERPGR

-686 YYYLRARQHD
+686 YYYVRARQHD